1 MQYVLNKIAEVPI
14 YGGLAF
20 FMRKK
25 GIVRKMMLSIDGS
38 IIIVRYKAK
47 ATFNAKRNS
56 HSG

>member
-1 MQYVLNKIAEVPI
+1 MVAWL
-14 YGGLAF
+14 F

-25 GIVRKMMLSIDGS
+25 GVLRRMMISIDGS
-38 IIIVRYKAK
+38 IIVRYKAK

>member
-1 MQYVLNKIAEVPI
+1 MQCVLNKIAEVPI

-25 GIVRKMMLSIDGS
+25 GIVRKMMISIDGS
-38 IIIVRYKAK
+38 IIVRYKAK

-56 HSG
+56 NSG